1 MQGKRIDT
9 TPGGPRARRL
19 GLAAS
24 ALVLASGL
32 AACGSSGHATTAAGG
47 SSTASTGGTQ
57 ASVSVPTSHT
67 LTLSFLQ
74 DPGQPPDPAV
84 YYAGQGLLLQDNLYD
99 GLVQYAPNTA
109 SRQIIPDLAA
119 SWTVSANSETYT
131 FQLRHGVL
139 FHDGTS
145 FTSAAVAP
153 SFARDSAVNQG
164 PAYMAQAVSSIQTP
178 DPYTVVINLSSPN
191 ASFLDYLASA
201 YGPRIYSPSGLA
213 SHAGSDH
220 DQTYL
225 QAHDLGSGPYTLTKA
240 VVGVDYQMQ
249 AFPQYWGKQPY
260 YTTVDM
266 PVIDNFNTEELEF
279 EHGQIDAIMHD
290 IPSQAID
297 SLSKNPKY
305 AVYTL
310 PTLQSEYAYINPS
323 VGFLTSATNRAAL
336 VDAINAKQIVD
347 DVYPGRGIVSPGLYP
362 HDLLPAGLAAEPTK
376 PDSSAL
382 SAIVNKLPDAEK
394 KITIGYDTSSP
405 DDALIAEI
413 LTNQLDAV
421 GLSVTSVGYDTST
434 IYGWGPPGNPKGAP
448 AILIEYIWPDAYDP
462 YQWSHIA
469 LDPNGGINYLH
480 CNVPNSSSELNQ
492 ALITNDTNLFGQ
504 VGDAAVQA
512 GCLVNLVDRNDVMA
526 AQPWLKGIPEGHVV
540 SAPNA
545 LLLDPLYPGS

>member
-1 MQGKRIDT
+1 MRDERIEMSAT
-9 TPGGPRARRL
+9 RRRVRRI
-19 GLAAS
+19 GLAS
-24 ALVLASGL
+24 LTTVLAVGL
-32 AACGSSGHATTAAGG
+32 AACGSSSHTNAAGG
-47 SSTASTGGTQ
+47 TATSSPGASQ
-57 ASVSVPTSHT
+57 PPVSVPTSHT

-84 YYAGQGLLLQDNLYD
+84 YYAGQGLLLQDNMYD

-109 SRQIIPDLAA
+109 SRQIAPDLAT
-119 SWTVSANSETYT
+119 SWTVSSNSETFT
-131 FQLRHGVL
+131 FQLRQGVT
-139 FHDGTS
+139 FHDGTP
-145 FTSAAVAP
+145 FTSAAVSP
-153 SFARDSAVNQG
+153 SFARDAAVNQG

-178 DPYTVVINLSSPN
+178 SPYTVVINLSSPN
-191 ASFLDYLASA
+191 PSFLDYLAAA
-201 YGPRIYSPSGLA
+201 YGPRIYSPTGLA
-213 SHAGSDH
+213 AHAGSDH
-220 DQTYL
+220 DQTYF
-225 QAHDLGSGPYTLTKA
+225 QTHDLGSGPYTLTKS

-249 AFPQYWGKQPY
+249 AYPQYWGKQPY

-297 SLSKNPKY
+297 ALSKNPKY
-305 AVYTL
+305 TVYTL

-323 VGFLTSATNRAAL
+323 AGFLATAANRSALIN
-336 VDAINAKQIVD
+336 AINAKQIVD

-362 HDLLPAGLAAEPTK
+362 HDLLPSGLAAEPTK
-376 PDSSAL
+376 PDVSAL
-382 SAIVNKLPDAEK
+382 NAIVSQLPAAEK

-434 IYGWGPPGNPKGAP
+434 IYGWAPPGNPKGAP

-462 YQWSHIA
+462 YQWSHIS

-480 CNVPNSSSELNQ
+480 CNVPNSSSDLNQ
-492 ALITNDTNLFGQ
+492 ALVSNDTALFGK
-504 VGDAAVQA
+504 VGDAALQA
-512 GCLVNLVDRNDVMA
+512 GCLTNLVDRNDVMV
-526 AQPWLKGIPEGHVV
+526 AQPWLKGIAEGHVV

-545 LLLDPLYPGS
+545 LLLDPLYPG